1 MNYRKAS
8 LSLEQ
13 QHEAVGRFLSQ
24 EQQSSIASHFSVSQ
38 STISRMS
45 QKYTDD
51 PKLKAR
57 ALAAASLFYEL
68 NPDKRPNRARASTHP
83 ATASRNC
90 GGLTVMRAIPLPP
103 QAPPQQFHA
112 LTSSVTVHPEILR
125 GMSGMLPVEANG
137 PGEIRWFLPGQAF
150 TAGQALGYVQAGQ
163 STPRSCTSQGPLEI
177 HRPAAGAAQ
186 PPAGAAQPPAGACS
200 VEEPRPPTCA
210 PAGDL
215 MSFTE
220 YVGNLRPIATPA
232 QLLTFARR
240 QHSEFARCR

>member
-1 MNYRKAS
+1 MFARKQG
-8 LSLEQ
+8 LSAEQ
-13 QHEAVGRFLSQ
+13 QHEVVGRFFSKESQ
-24 EQQSSIASHFSVSQ
+24 VSLKSYYQVSQ
-38 STISRMS
+38 QRISQII
-45 QKYTDD
+45 QKYNED
-51 PKLKAR
+51 PNLKAK
-57 ALAAASLFYEL
+57 ALDAASSFYEM
-68 NPDKRPNRARASTHP
+68 NPDKRPNGARASTHP
-83 ATASRNC
+83 AAASHNC

-163 STPRSCTSQGPLEI
+163 STPRGCTSQGPLEI

-186 PPAGAAQPPAGACS
+186 PPAGACI
-200 VEEPRPPTCA
+200 VEEPRCCVPSTCA

-215 MSFTE
+215 TRFTE
-220 YVGNLRPIATPA
+220 LVGILRPIALRPSLRA
-232 QLLTFARR
+232 SSTFVGR